1 MIWHIINQLQTRM
14 DTRQNAMTL
23 QIAFIGTGQI
33 AGWHL
38 SGLSELNRQTDGE
51 PPYRLAA
58 LADPRPEARERLAR
72 EAEKQT
78 GQRPAV
84 YADYREMLT
93 RERLDA
99 ASLLV
104 PHHLH
109 WDIARDCLDAG
120 LHLQV
125 QKPIAITIGDGRRII
140 DYSRAKNRALVV
152 SEPSVLGRGTR
163 AFFSAL
169 RAGALVGSPTFLL
182 DYAVTT
188 LGGGFFMGTPWRH
201 LKGLAGAGW
210 FLDHGVHRTHW
221 FLEAL
226 GPVVEAFGMA
236 KTFEPERHDETH
248 GTFSV
253 DTEDCAM
260 TALRFAGGVLGH
272 FLVASGGQG
281 TGWGGVRLYGTDGV
295 ADLSGGTAQRNGQ
308 AAERL
313 DALTVPY
320 QDASI
325 PTDAMAH
332 SFNELHALAT
342 AGKAPICSGERA
354 LEALAVIYACL
365 ESSMTGRAVAVADIL
380 SGAAHEYED
389 TIEAARPLW
398 STIAPASVS

>member
-1 MIWHIINQLQTRM
+1 
-14 DTRQNAMTL
+14 MTL

-38 SGLSELNRQTDGE
+38 SGLSELNRQTNGE
-51 PPYRLAA
+51 PPFRLAA
-58 LADPRPEARERLAR
+58 LADPRLEARERLAG

-78 GQRPAV
+78 GQRPTV
-84 YADYREMLT
+84 YSDYREMLA

-140 DYSRAKNRALVV
+140 EHSRAKKRALVV

-163 AFFSAL
+163 AFFAAL
-169 RAGALVGSPTFLL
+169 RDGALVGKPTMLL

-226 GPVVEAFGMA
+226 GPVTDAFGLA
-236 KTFEPERHDETH
+236 HTFEPERRDDRH
-248 GTFSV
+248 GAFAV

-272 FLVASGGQG
+272 FLVASAGQG
-281 TGWGGVRLYGTDGV
+281 AGWGGVRLYGTDGV
-295 ADLSGGTAQRNGQ
+295 ADISGGTAQRSGQ
-308 AAERL
+308 AARKL
-313 DALTVPY
+313 DELTAPY
-320 QDASI
+320 QDAAI
-325 PTDAMAH
+325 PNDAMAH
-332 SFNELHALAT
+332 SFSELHALAT
-342 AGKAPICSGERA
+342 AGTVPVSSGERA
-354 LEALAVIYACL
+354 LEALAVIYSCL
-365 ESSMTGRAVAVADIL
+365 ESSLTGRAVMVADIL
-380 SGAAHEYED
+380 SGAAHKYED
-389 TIEAARPLW
+389 TIEAARPRW
-398 STIAPASVS
+398 SAVAPDRVS

>member
-1 MIWHIINQLQTRM
+1 
-14 DTRQNAMTL
+14 MTL

-33 AGWHL
+33 ASWHL
-38 SGLSELNRQTDGE
+38 SGLSELNRQTNGE
-51 PPYRLAA
+51 SPFRLAA
-58 LADPRPEARERLAR
+58 LADPRLEARERLAG

-84 YADYREMLT
+84 YADYREMLA

-140 DYSRAKNRALVV
+140 EHSRAKKRALVV

-163 AFFSAL
+163 AFFAAL
-169 RAGALVGSPTFLL
+169 RDGALVGKPTMLL

-226 GPVVEAFGMA
+226 GPVMDAFGLA
-236 KTFEPERHDETH
+236 QTFEPERRDDTH
-248 GTFSV
+248 GAFVV

-272 FLVASGGQG
+272 FLVASAGQG
-281 TGWGGVRLYGTDGV
+281 AGWGGVRLYGTDGV
-295 ADLSGGTAQRNGQ
+295 ADISGGTAQRNGQ
-308 AAERL
+308 AARKL
-313 DALTVPY
+313 DELTAPY

-325 PTDAMAH
+325 PNDAMAH
-332 SFNELHALAT
+332 SFSELHALAT
-342 AGKAPICSGERA
+342 AGTVPVSSGERA
-354 LEALAVIYACL
+354 LEALAVIYSCL
-365 ESSMTGRAVAVADIL
+365 ESSLTGRAIAVADIL

-389 TIEAARPLW
+389 TIEAARPQW
-398 STIAPASVS
+398 SAVAPDRVS